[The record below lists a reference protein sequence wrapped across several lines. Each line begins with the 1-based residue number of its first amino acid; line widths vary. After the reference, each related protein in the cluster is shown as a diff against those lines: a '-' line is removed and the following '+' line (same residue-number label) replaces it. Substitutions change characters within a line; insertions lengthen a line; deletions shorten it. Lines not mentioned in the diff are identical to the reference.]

1 MKWKVLG
8 WRLGY
13 SNVCR
18 WHQGTNTFAMQEA
31 IIDDIKE
38 HGYSFTGED
47 QDDIMVVL
55 NDGLI
60 HEFSRRGFGHVM
72 AQAHGYDGPMDYTC
86 FAENWGY
93 AGQKVFPDEGRNI
106 DKVVAKKVQ
115 VWVDECDDWDNASE
129 FAKDVFATLYGV
141 DDYQTEEEL
150 MAMIDANYNTS
161 WVLDE
166 PDEDAGDWDV
176 KLIENDNNFTTY
188 DGGIIKAYPRAI
200 YKKIADVEAEIYD
213 LSDCKCKITT
223 LDEPKHDAVRRTY
236 FSAGEYIT
244 LKDKPE
250 LRFLDIGDTVVVDGQ
265 KYLVDDIEKRQQSE
279 KVTMVYL
286 RVHKID

>member
-18 WHQGTNTFAMQEA
+18 WYQGANTFAMQEA
-31 IIDDIKE
+31 IIDDIRE

-60 HEFSRRGFGHVM
+60 HEFSRRGFGWVM
-72 AQAHGYDGPMDYTC
+72 AQAHGYTGDMDYTA

-93 AGQKVFPDEGRNI
+93 AGDRVLPDQSRHIDSVIDAKVREWI
-106 DKVVAKKVQ
+106 
-115 VWVDECDDWDNASE
+115 DECDDWDNASE
-129 FAKDVFATLYGV
+129 FAKEVFATMYGV
-141 DDYQTEEEL
+141 DDYETEDEL
-150 MAMIDANYNTS
+150 MAMIDKNYATS

-176 KLIENDNNFTTY
+176 KLIENDSNFTTY
-188 DGGIIKAYPRAI
+188 DGGIIKAYPRAV
-200 YKKIADVEAEIYD
+200 YKKLADVEAEEYD
-213 LSDCKCKITT
+213 LSDCKCKFNT
-223 LDEPKHDAVRRTY
+223 LNEPMHDKKYRT
-236 FSAGEYIT
+236 FFPTGDYIT
-244 LKDKPE
+244 FKDKPR
-250 LRFLDIGDTVVVDGQ
+250 LRFLDIGDTVVVDGK
-265 KYLVDDIEKRQQSE
+265 KYLVDDIEKRKQS
-279 KVTMVYL
+279 KTVTMVYL
-286 RVHKID
+286 KVKNI